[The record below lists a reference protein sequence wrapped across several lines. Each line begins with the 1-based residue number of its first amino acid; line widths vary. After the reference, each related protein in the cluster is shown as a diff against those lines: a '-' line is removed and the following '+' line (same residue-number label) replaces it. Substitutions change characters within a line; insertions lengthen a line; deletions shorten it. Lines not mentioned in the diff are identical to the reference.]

1 MTARTA
7 CLALVLL
14 AGCATASPEPVFEAR
29 STAAPL
35 PEATPSPAPPPDAA
49 AAARPTPGPRPS
61 DWALTVVGTPFVLGF
76 RAVVCAASTVVAGP
90 MAALFAVSAD
100 PRGGFAYLRDGLAY
114 NCGPP
119 YGVPLPTVADRG
131 REPAARY
138 APPDL
143 GPPRRL
149 TPYASAELMGP

>member
-14 AGCATASPEPVFEAR
+14 AGCATASPEPAFEAR

-35 PEATPSPAPPPDAA
+35 PEATPSPALPPDAA
-49 AAARPTPGPRPS
+49 AAPSTAPRPS

-90 MAALFAVSAD
+90 MAALFAVSAE
-100 PRGGFAYLRDGLAY
+100 PRLGFAYLRDGLAQ

-119 YGVPLPTVADRG
+119 YGVPLPTVTDRA

-149 TPYASAELMGP
+149 TPYVDGDLMEP

>member
-14 AGCATASPEPVFEAR
+14 AGCATASPEPAFEAR

-35 PEATPSPAPPPDAA
+35 PEATPSPALPPDAA
-49 AAARPTPGPRPS
+49 AAPSTAPRPS

-100 PRGGFAYLRDGLAY
+100 PRLGFAYLRDGLAH

-119 YGVPLPTVADRG
+119 YGVPLPTVADRA

-149 TPYASAELMGP
+149 TPYTSAVIMSP

>member
-7 CLALVLL
+7 CLALILL
-14 AGCATASPEPVFEAR
+14 AGCATASPEPAVEGR

-35 PEATPSPAPPPDAA
+35 PEATSAPVPPPHAGAA
-49 AAARPTPGPRPS
+49 PRPS

-90 MAALFAVSAD
+90 MAALFAVSPD
-100 PRGGFAYLRDGLAY
+100 PRLGFAYLRDGLAQ

-119 YGVPLPTVADRG
+119 YGVPLPTVADRV
-131 REPAARY
+131 REPVARY

-149 TPYASAELMGP
+149 TPYFDSHLMEP